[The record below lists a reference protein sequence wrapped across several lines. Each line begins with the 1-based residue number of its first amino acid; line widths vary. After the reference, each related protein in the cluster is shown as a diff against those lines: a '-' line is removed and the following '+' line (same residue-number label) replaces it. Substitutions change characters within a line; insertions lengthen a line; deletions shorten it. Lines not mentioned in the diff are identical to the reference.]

1 MSNSMTIRELYIKIL
16 QTIDQITEGF
26 LKFFVSMAYKL
37 YTKQFLELTID
48 QVGVIVLILIIFGW
62 LVQKLANFVEKFG
75 SKLFTFLD
83 NRILPSVEKRWIVVL
98 LNRVAMCFIVMILWI
113 VWFLNSLDLDAVPE
127 ISN

>member
-1 MSNSMTIRELYIKIL
+1 MTIRELYIKIL
-16 QTIDQITEGF
+16 QTIDEITEGF

-37 YTKQFLELTID
+37 LTKQFLELTID

-75 SKLFTFLD
+75 GKLFTFLD

-113 VWFLNSLDLDAVPE
+113 FWFYHSLDLDAVPE
-127 ISN
+127 TSN